1 MYHLAPATERPQVPE
16 DMRCGHYVA
25 YVKQSGQWFLA
36 NDDNVSPVL
45 MSSLRGLPYLVS
57 LCRKDSIEEGLEARA
72 TSQLPRQI
80 AVEVPVH
87 DGHERRRKTHGRLL
101 GEPWDDFT
109 ARWDKAAAEA
119 PDASASNEEAL
130 QDEYSSDGQLL
141 SELDLASAVGLNS
154 SDDEPTKPPAKR
166 TRLQDRSGRRQ
177 EQDRAGREQQRE
189 DHRRREHSQ
198 RLAEKLCASLL
209 PPEPKWDG
217 NLPDNYGWYQLFAT
231 NSDCDCVNLPCIH
244 CGRPCEEKS
253 VSAVCGG
260 HCGGHCGGPCI
271 LMPKY
276 CSQCS
281 LSIVTE
287 ELRKGKRWMNR
298 AGEYWT
304 EEYRHKVSPKWCL
317 RKSFCDHGFSSS
329 RDRFQD
335 TDGCFQKLCEQ
346 RLLGHESDSDDKESD
361 DEESHASKRYCDES
375 DDEADQAAT
384 GVFKQP
390 GQNICRRQDLSLD
403 QMAACRPACY
413 AGACV
418 CPLTSGVQVAWCRL
432 TIPPSRSDSTDYFD
446 RFASWSRQFRF
457 AGKPGAWYENWR
469 NEEACDL
476 LLRGEMEFVTE
487 VVVWPDDGGPL
498 PENFGIRVG
507 RQRCFIKDRNERE
520 RFAQLLWNSRARHDK
535 MPYHIFSAMRRLR
548 IREGRSEL
556 AAHVRILKEFALDMV
571 RICRAC
577 VDGTYCFHRHKQDSS
592 PTLWLQEHYPDVA
605 VACILWR
612 CSLLRVLRG
621 CYEAFRKPV
630 SFAVCNCNV

>member
-72 TSQLPRQI
+72 TLQLPRQI

-87 DGHERRRKTHGRLL
+87 DGHERRRKTHGRLM
-101 GEPWDDFT
+101 GEPWDDFK
-109 ARWDKAAAEA
+109 ARWEKAAAEA
-119 PDASASNEEAL
+119 PDASSSKEEAL

-198 RLAEKLCASLL
+198 RLAEKICASLL

-217 NLPDNYGWYQLFAT
+217 NLPDNYGWYQLFAK
-231 NSDCDCVNLPCIH
+231 NRDCDCVNLPCIH
-244 CGRPCEEKS
+244 CGVPCEEKS
-253 VSAVCGG
+253 VSNYAKLM
-260 HCGGHCGGPCI
+260 PNYAI

-287 ELRKGKRWMNR
+287 ELRKVKRLLNR
-298 AGEYWT
+298 SGEYRT

-346 RLLGHESDSDDKESD
+346 RLLRHESDSD
-361 DEESHASKRYCDES
+361 DEESHAS

-384 GVFKQP
+384 GVFNQP
-390 GQNICRRQDLSLD
+390 RQNICCRQDLSLD

-413 AGACV
+413 AGARV
-418 CPLTSGVQVAWCRL
+418 CPLTSGVQVAWCPL
-432 TIPPSRSDSTDYFD
+432 TIPPSRSDCTDYFD
-446 RFASWSRQFRF
+446 RFVSWSQKFRF
-457 AGKPGAWYENWR
+457 ATKPGAWYEDWR
-469 NEEACDL
+469 NEEACDIL
-476 LLRGEMEFVTE
+476 LSGEMEFVTE
-487 VVVWPDDGGPL
+487 VVV
-498 PENFGIRVG
+498 
-507 RQRCFIKDRNERE
+507 
-520 RFAQLLWNSRARHDK
+520 AR
-535 MPYHIFSAMRRLR
+535 
-548 IREGRSEL
+548 
-556 AAHVRILKEFALDMV
+556 
-571 RICRAC
+571 
-577 VDGTYCFHRHKQDSS
+577 
-592 PTLWLQEHYPDVA
+592 
-605 VACILWR
+605 
-612 CSLLRVLRG
+612 
-621 CYEAFRKPV
+621 
-630 SFAVCNCNV
+630 